1 MLRSLSVAPNLMLAA
16 GLALAV
22 ASCAPATTPGPAR
35 TTAPPV
41 AQTAPTLPGGSVDPN
56 RPVVVALLAPLTAA
70 DEGAAND
77 GNALANAARMAM
89 VDLADPTM
97 ELRVYDTAGNP
108 QGARSMALK
117 AVGEGA
123 ALLLGPLFS
132 ANTGGVGDVAG
143 AAGINVISFSTDSAV
158 AGGPVFLSG
167 FLPEA
172 EAERIVGF
180 AASRGLD
187 RIAVFYPQTD
197 YGSAAIRGA
206 DAAVLSSS
214 ARVVAAS
221 GYRRTFQGIQDA
233 AEPFAGTALAAGA
246 TAILLPDSGQG
257 LRSVGAF
264 IDYSGLD
271 PVEVKYLGLGQWI
284 SSSTL
289 QEPALRGGWFPAPD
303 PDKLDVFVSLYSARY
318 GAQPPFIAVLGYDAV
333 QVAGQLLADARRD
346 GSNTPFGRAELTR
359 IEGFQGALGPLRFEP
374 NGLNQRAMAILEV
387 GERSFEV
394 LDPAPSRLGLARLG
408 LARLG
413 LGS

>member
-1 MLRSLSVAPNLMLAA
+1 MLRSLSVAPSLMLAA

-22 ASCAPATTPGPAR
+22 AACAPTTASGPAR
-35 TTAPPV
+35 STAPPV
-41 AQTAPTLPGGSVDPN
+41 AQTTPKLPAGKIDPN
-56 RPVVVALLAPLTAA
+56 QPVLVALLTPLTAA
-70 DEGAAND
+70 DEGAANL

-97 ELRVYDTAGNP
+97 ELRIYDTAGNP
-108 QGARSMALK
+108 QGARSMAQK
-117 AVGEGA
+117 AVGDGA

-132 ANTGGVGDVAG
+132 ANTGGVGNVAG
-143 AAGINVISFSTDSAV
+143 AAGINVISFSTDSTV

-167 FLPEA
+167 FLPAA

-197 YGSAAIRGA
+197 YGEAAIRGA
-206 DAAVLSSS
+206 DEAVLSSS
-214 ARVVAAS
+214 ARVVIAA
-221 GYRRTFQGIQDA
+221 GYPRTFQGIQDA
-233 AEPFAGTALAAGA
+233 AEPFAGAALAAGA

-264 IDYSGLD
+264 IDYGGLD
-271 PVEVKYLGLGQWI
+271 PAEVKYLGLGQWN
-284 SSSTL
+284 SSATQ
-289 QEPALRGGWFPAPD
+289 QEPALQGGWFPAPD
-303 PDKLDVFVSLYSARY
+303 PDRLDVFAGLYSARY

-333 QVAGQLLADARRD
+333 QVAGQLLAEARRD

-374 NGLNQRAMAILEV
+374 NGLNVRAMAVLEV
-387 GERSFEV
+387 GRDSFEV
-394 LDPAPSRLGLARLG
+394 LDPAPARLD
-408 LARLG
+408 

>member
-1 MLRSLSVAPNLMLAA
+1 MLRSRAIAPGLILAT
-16 GLALAV
+16 GLALAI
-22 ASCAPATTPGPAR
+22 ASCGPATRSGPAR
-35 TTAPPV
+35 STAPSA
-41 AQTAPTLPGGSVDPN
+41 AQTAPRLPAGRVDPN
-56 RPVVVALLAPLTAA
+56 RPVMVALLAPLTAA
-70 DEGAAND
+70 DEGAANA
-77 GNALANAARMAM
+77 GKALANAARMAL

-108 QGARSMALK
+108 QGARSMAQR

-123 ALLLGPLFS
+123 ALILGPLFS

-180 AASRGLD
+180 AASRGLG

-197 YGSAAIRGA
+197 YGAAAIRGA
-206 DAAVLSSS
+206 DEAVRSGS
-214 ARVVAAS
+214 AQVVVATA
-221 GYRRTFQGIQDA
+221 YPRTFEGIQNTS
-233 AEPFAGTALAAGA
+233 EPFAGAALAAGA

-264 IDYSGLD
+264 LDYGGLD
-271 PVEVKYLGLGQWI
+271 PVEVKYLGLGQWN
-284 SSSTL
+284 SSTTLKEPTL
-289 QEPALRGGWFPAPD
+289 QGGWFPAPD
-303 PDKLDVFVSLYSARY
+303 PDKLDLFAGLYSVRY
-318 GAQPPFIAVLGYDAV
+318 GARPPFIAVLGYDAV
-333 QVAGQLLADARRD
+333 QVAGQLLADARRG

-359 IEGFQGALGPLRFEP
+359 IEGFQGALGPLRFKH
-374 NGLNQRAMAILEV
+374 NGLNVRAMAVLEV
-387 GERSFEV
+387 GRDDRFEV
-394 LDPAPSRLGLARLG
+394 LDPAPTRLD
-408 LARLG
+408 

>member
-1 MLRSLSVAPNLMLAA
+1 MLRSLSTAPSLMLAA

-22 ASCAPATTPGPAR
+22 ASCAPATTPGA
-35 TTAPPV
+35 APSTLPST
-41 AQTAPTLPGGSVDPN
+41 AQTRPVLPAGSVDPN
-56 RPVVVALLAPLTAA
+56 RPVVVALLVPLTAA
-70 DEGAAND
+70 DEGAANA
-77 GNALANAARMAM
+77 GNALANAARMAL

-108 QGARSMALK
+108 QGARAMAQK

-123 ALLLGPLFS
+123 ALILGPLFS

-143 AAGINVISFSTDSAV
+143 AAGINVISFSTDSTV

-206 DAAVLSSS
+206 DEAVLSSG
-214 ARVVAAS
+214 ARVVVAS
-221 GYRRTFQGIQDA
+221 GYPRTFEGIRETS
-233 AEPFAGTALAAGA
+233 EPFAGAALAAGA
-246 TAILLPDSGQG
+246 TAVLLPDSGQG
-257 LRSVGAF
+257 LRSAGAF
-264 IDYSGLD
+264 VDYGGLD
-271 PVEVKYLGLGQWI
+271 PAEVKYLGLGQWN
-284 SSSTL
+284 SSATL
-289 QEPALRGGWFPAPD
+289 QEPALQGGWFPAPD
-303 PDKLDVFVSLYSARY
+303 PGKLDVFAGLYSARY
-318 GAQPPFIAVLGYDAV
+318 GAQPPFIAVLGYDVV

-346 GSNTPFGRAELTR
+346 RSSTPFGRAELTR

-374 NGLNQRAMAILEV
+374 GGLNQRAMAILEV
-387 GERSFEV
+387 GVRSFEV
-394 LDPAPSRLGLARLG
+394 LDPAP
-408 LARLG
+408 ARLG